1 MKKMTIATV
10 ALVAALSAFPRD
22 VSIVVD
28 VAAKPIASVDYS
40 AAGAKLGAGPAM
52 AKQDDFHALVA
63 RTKRAFAAFD
73 RGKTDV
79 SPFNGKTDR
88 IWTRYLS
95 LALRDHRKALAHGK
109 DGDFEYLSLE
119 GRGQNCIVAVNPG
132 AEPVKLTVTLKGR
145 QSGDWV
151 LRRVSADA
159 KTGAV
164 TARAWGGYCKRGSP
178 VTLVIVPRSLS
189 TITYRAR

>member
-95 LALRDHRKALAHGK
+95 LALRDHRKALEYHKKALAICEKAHPPEHP
-109 DGDFEYLSLE
+109 DLAASYNNIGDTYYDLGDHRKALEYHKKAVAIYEKSL
-119 GRGQNCIVAVNPG
+119 P
-132 AEPVKLTVTLKGR
+132 P
-145 QSGDWV
+145 
-151 LRRVSADA
+151 
-159 KTGAV
+159 
-164 TARAWGGYCKRGSP
+164 
-178 VTLVIVPRSLS
+178 
-189 TITYRAR
+189 

>member
-73 RGKTDV
+73 R
-79 SPFNGKTDR
+79 GKTDR

-178 VTLVIVPRSLS
+178 VTLVIAPRSLS